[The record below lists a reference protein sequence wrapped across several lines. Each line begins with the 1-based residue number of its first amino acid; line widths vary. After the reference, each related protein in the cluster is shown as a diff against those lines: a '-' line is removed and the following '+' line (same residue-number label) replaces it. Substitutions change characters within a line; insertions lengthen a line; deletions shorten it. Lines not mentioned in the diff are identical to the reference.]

1 MLLVTGGN
9 RPAAD
14 AGGPAAVVLGGGGTD
29 LLLLLGGQYVPP
41 LMLAKGRGKRLA
53 ELHSSKNVIGAKS
66 CIEGT
71 IKFRKSIGDYAS
83 QSQTVPKKVCRSVIE
98 DDDRASFDPLIT
110 PPPRGA
116 IVEDWDSSSD
126 SYGDNN
132 GIQSPLED
140 EHMSLDQG
148 TENADDNLNDVNEDN
163 ENPNGLDLE
172 DINENIL
179 ENVDG
184 IDLEEAQTNQE
195 VPNGLSLL
203 FHDVFCNENTES
215 YREHVLNHM
224 KELWINW
231 RSDLLRYNVTNKKI
245 TLKAAFNRKPPNGL
259 DEKEWKWLI
268 KEVYSSEDFKKVS
281 ARNSANRVHYPKEL
295 AHRTG
300 SKPFRQVIWKD
311 LGGNK
316 GMKPKLVDIF
326 HSTCKK
332 GTSLPNVETAKKL
345 DEIRETM
352 EKDPS
357 LSDVQIAQKVFNS
370 KSCDRVVGF
379 GGGMKVADLRGQRP
393 SREELEAEL
402 NSTKKQNQI
411 LEDRMEAIQDENNQL
426 KGRIGSVES
435 QMKMFQDM
443 LVNQLNVTLT
453 SEN

>member
-1 MLLVTGGN
+1 MVNPTTRANLPTSLRSN
-9 RPAAD
+9 R
-14 AGGPAAVVLGGGGTD
+14 
-29 LLLLLGGQYVPP
+29 QYVPP

-66 CIEGT
+66 CVEGT
-71 IKFRKSIGDYAS
+71 TKFRKSIGDYAS

-98 DDDRASFDPLIT
+98 DDDRASFDPLFT

-140 EHMSLDQG
+140 EHMNLDQG

-184 IDLEEAQTNQE
+184 NDLEEAQTNQE
-195 VPNGLSLL
+195 
-203 FHDVFCNENTES
+203 DVFCNENMES

-326 HSTCKK
+326 HSTRKK

-370 KSCDRVVGF
+370 KSRDRVVGF

-453 SEN
+453 PEN

>member
-1 MLLVTGGN
+1 
-9 RPAAD
+9 
-14 AGGPAAVVLGGGGTD
+14 
-29 LLLLLGGQYVPP
+29 
-41 LMLAKGRGKRLA
+41 
-53 ELHSSKNVIGAKS
+53 
-66 CIEGT
+66 
-71 IKFRKSIGDYAS
+71 
-83 QSQTVPKKVCRSVIE
+83 
-98 DDDRASFDPLIT
+98 
-110 PPPRGA
+110 
-116 IVEDWDSSSD
+116 
-126 SYGDNN
+126 
-132 GIQSPLED
+132 
-140 EHMSLDQG
+140 
-148 TENADDNLNDVNEDN
+148 
-163 ENPNGLDLE
+163 
-172 DINENIL
+172 
-179 ENVDG
+179 
-184 IDLEEAQTNQE
+184 
-195 VPNGLSLL
+195 
-203 FHDVFCNENTES
+203 
-215 YREHVLNHM
+215 M

-268 KEVYSSEDFKKVS
+268 KEKVS

-326 HSTCKK
+326 HSTRKK

-357 LSDVQIAQKVFNS
+357 LSDVQVCNLMFLLLFQEFILRLIFQLIGIVLHE
-370 KSCDRVVGF
+370 
-379 GGGMKVADLRGQRP
+379 VADLRGQRP

-426 KGRIGSVES
+426 KSRIGSVES

-453 SEN
+453 PEN

>member
-1 MLLVTGGN
+1 MNSGYMVNPTTRANLPTLPRSN
-9 RPAAD
+9 R
-14 AGGPAAVVLGGGGTD
+14 
-29 LLLLLGGQYVPP
+29 QYVPP

-66 CIEGT
+66 CVEGT
-71 IKFRKSIGDYAS
+71 TKFRKSIGDYAS

-98 DDDRASFDPLIT
+98 DDDRASFDPLFT

-140 EHMSLDQG
+140 EHMNLDQG

-184 IDLEEAQTNQE
+184 NDLEEAQTNQE
-195 VPNGLSLL
+195 
-203 FHDVFCNENTES
+203 DVFYNENMES

-326 HSTCKK
+326 HSTRNK

-345 DEIRETM
+345 
-352 EKDPS
+352 
-357 LSDVQIAQKVFNS
+357 IAQKVFNS
-370 KSCDRVVGF
+370 KSRDRVVGF
-379 GGGMKVADLRGQRP
+379 GGGMKVEDLRGQRP

-453 SEN
+453 PEN

>member
-1 MLLVTGGN
+1 MRGRENRSAADAGGGGGEGDLLLMRLMRAAGGGGEGS
-9 RPAAD
+9 PAAD
-14 AGGPAAVVLGGGGTD
+14 AGGTD
-29 LLLLLGGQYVPP
+29 PLQYVPP

-66 CIEGT
+66 CVEGT
-71 IKFRKSIGDYAS
+71 TKFRKSIGDYAS
-83 QSQTVPKKVCRSVIE
+83 QCQTVPKKVCLSVIE
-98 DDDRASFDPLIT
+98 DDDRASFDPLFT

-116 IVEDWDSSSD
+116 IIEDWDSSSD

-140 EHMSLDQG
+140 EHMNLDQG

-184 IDLEEAQTNQE
+184 NDLEEAQTNQE
-195 VPNGLSLL
+195 VPNGN
-203 FHDVFCNENTES
+203 DVFYNENMES

-326 HSTCKK
+326 HSTRKK

-370 KSCDRVVGF
+370 KSRDRVVGF

-426 KGRIGSVES
+426 KGRI
-435 QMKMFQDM
+435 
-443 LVNQLNVTLT
+443 
-453 SEN
+453 

>member
-1 MLLVTGGN
+1 MNSGYMVNPTTRANLPTLPRSN
-9 RPAAD
+9 R
-14 AGGPAAVVLGGGGTD
+14 
-29 LLLLLGGQYVPP
+29 QYVPP

-66 CIEGT
+66 CVEGT
-71 IKFRKSIGDYAS
+71 TKFRKSIGDYAS

-98 DDDRASFDPLIT
+98 DDDRASFDPLFT
-110 PPPRGA
+110 PPPRSA

-140 EHMSLDQG
+140 EHMNLDQG

-184 IDLEEAQTNQE
+184 NDLEEAQTNQE
-195 VPNGLSLL
+195 
-203 FHDVFCNENTES
+203 DVFCNENMES

-345 DEIRETM
+345 VC
-352 EKDPS
+352 S
-357 LSDVQIAQKVFNS
+357 LN
-370 KSCDRVVGF
+370 
-379 GGGMKVADLRGQRP
+379 
-393 SREELEAEL
+393 
-402 NSTKKQNQI
+402 T
-411 LEDRMEAIQDENNQL
+411 
-426 KGRIGSVES
+426 
-435 QMKMFQDM
+435 
-443 LVNQLNVTLT
+443 
-453 SEN
+453 

>member
-1 MLLVTGGN
+1 MNSSYMVNPTTRANLPTLPRSN
-9 RPAAD
+9 RH
-14 AGGPAAVVLGGGGTD
+14 
-29 LLLLLGGQYVPP
+29 YVPP
-41 LMLAKGRGKRLA
+41 LMLAKGRCKRLA

-66 CIEGT
+66 CVEGT
-71 IKFRKSIGDYAS
+71 TKFRKSIGDYAS

-98 DDDRASFDPLIT
+98 DEDRASFDTLFT

-132 GIQSPLED
+132 WIQSPHED
-140 EHMSLDQG
+140 EHMNLDQE
-148 TENADDNLNDVNEDN
+148 TKNAADNLNDVNEDN

-184 IDLEEAQTNQE
+184 NDLEEAQTNQE
-195 VPNGLSLL
+195 VPNGN
-203 FHDVFCNENTES
+203 DVFCNENMES
-215 YREHVLNHM
+215 YREH
-224 KELWINW
+224 INW
-231 RSDLLRYNVTNKKI
+231 RSDLLRYNVTYNKI
-245 TLKAAFNRKPPNGL
+245 TLKAAFNRKPSNGL
-259 DEKEWKWLI
+259 DKKEWKWLI
-268 KEVYSSEDFKKVS
+268 KEVHSSEDFKKVS

-316 GMKPKLVDIF
+316 GMKPKSVDIF
-326 HSTCKK
+326 HSTRKK
-332 GTSLPNVETAKKL
+332 GTSLPNVETPKKL

-357 LSDVQIAQKVFNS
+357 LSDVQKTFIDSLVHIAQKVFNS
-370 KSCDRVVGF
+370 KSRDRVVGF
-379 GGGMKVADLRGQRP
+379 GGGMKVVDLRGQRQ

-402 NSTKKQNQI
+402 NFTKKQIQI
-411 LEDRMEAIQDENNQL
+411 LEDRMDAIQDENNQPNS
-426 KGRIGSVES
+426 RIGSVES

-443 LVNQLNVTLT
+443 LVNQLNVTPT
-453 SEN
+453 PEN

>member
-1 MLLVTGGN
+1 MVNPTTRANLPTLPRSN
-9 RPAAD
+9 R
-14 AGGPAAVVLGGGGTD
+14 
-29 LLLLLGGQYVPP
+29 QYVPP
-41 LMLAKGRGKRLA
+41 LMLAKGRSKRLA

-66 CIEGT
+66 CVEGT
-71 IKFRKSIGDYAS
+71 TKFRKSIGDYAS

-98 DDDRASFDPLIT
+98 DDDRASFDPLFT
-110 PPPRGA
+110 PPPCGA

-132 GIQSPLED
+132 GIQSPLEE
-140 EHMSLDQG
+140 EHMNLDQG

-184 IDLEEAQTNQE
+184 NDLEEAQTNQE
-195 VPNGLSLL
+195 
-203 FHDVFCNENTES
+203 DVFCNENMES

-326 HSTCKK
+326 HSTRKK

-370 KSCDRVVGF
+370 KSRDRVVGF
-379 GGGMKVADLRGQRP
+379 GGGMKVTDLRGQRP

-435 QMKMFQDM
+435 QVKIFQDM

-453 SEN
+453 PEN